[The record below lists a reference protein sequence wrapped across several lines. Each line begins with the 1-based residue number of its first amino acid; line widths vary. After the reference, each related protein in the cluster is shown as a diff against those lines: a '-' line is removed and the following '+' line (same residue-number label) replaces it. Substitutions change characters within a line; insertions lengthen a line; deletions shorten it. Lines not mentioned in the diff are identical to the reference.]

1 MSADRR
7 KFEVCIDRKKDK
19 DGISMLKPV
28 SLVSGDDFRSG
39 STSDRPSERGSGKKQ
54 RASGRA
60 RANQRQTK
68 VNESDDVLIAKSR
81 NASVLESALT
91 LRPAPFSFSQRKRE
105 RWLARAKLG
114 EGSRSRVE
122 TQDRERERRRSSSEL
137 RDQMLASF
145 LNGRLLLKARR
156 RESSHFCFRQSRARE
171 SSSRKKRAT
180 RARE

>member
-7 KFEVCIDRKKDK
+7 KFEVCIDRKKEE
-19 DGISMLKPV
+19 DGMSMLKPV

-39 STSDRPSERGSGKKQ
+39 STSDRPSERGKKQ

-91 LRPAPFSFSQRKRE
+91 LRPAPFSFAQRKRE